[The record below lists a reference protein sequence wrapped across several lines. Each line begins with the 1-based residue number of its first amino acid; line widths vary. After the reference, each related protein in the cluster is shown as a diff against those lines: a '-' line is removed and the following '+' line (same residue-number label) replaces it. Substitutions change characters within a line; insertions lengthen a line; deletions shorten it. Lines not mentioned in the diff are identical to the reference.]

1 MRKIRRIIAPG
12 AWLAAL
18 ALMAVA
24 CSGGLDIRQSYSF
37 DLETM
42 PVQKSI
48 AEGGTAEI
56 RCALVSEGDYAET
69 RYTIR
74 YFQGDG
80 KGELRLDDGTLLSP
94 NDRYPLER
102 TQFRL
107 YYTSRSSVQQ
117 TLDIYIEDSFGQVVK
132 KTFSWQNEKADD
144 PEPTGGE
151 WSGDNVA
158 TDPRK

>member
-74 YFQGDG
+74 YLNTVVLTCSQSSPALVNIHYSECECHMILCNSITIMKTKPCYCPSQPGLYTVACRFTTWS
-80 KGELRLDDGTLLSP
+80 RLS
-94 NDRYPLER
+94 
-102 TQFRL
+102 
-107 YYTSRSSVQQ
+107 
-117 TLDIYIEDSFGQVVK
+117 
-132 KTFSWQNEKADD
+132 
-144 PEPTGGE
+144 
-151 WSGDNVA
+151 
-158 TDPRK
+158 